1 MQDFGSQ
8 KGIRGRG
15 VVMYAYLLKDITKWI
30 PKYII
35 DRGYEYYEEGHV
47 EDVEVHDKK
56 VFAFV
61 TGNAG
66 NYEVVID
73 LEDFAESS
81 CECPYENYCKH
92 MAAVVYDIQGAGE
105 STVKEKL
112 NGLEKEELLTVLN
125 RLLQSSKNVQI
136 VEKMLKKGKDLTK
149 EGVVL

>member
-1 MQDFGSQ
+1 
-8 KGIRGRG
+8 
-15 VVMYAYLLKDITKWI
+15 MYAYLLKDITKWI

-47 EDVEVHDKK
+47 EDVEIHHRKYLRS
-56 VFAFV
+56 V

-66 NYEVVID
+66 NYEVIID

-92 MAAVVYDIQGAGE
+92 MAAVVYEIQGAGE
-105 STVKEKL
+105 STVKEQLK
-112 NGLEKEELLTVLN
+112 GLEKEELLTVLN

-136 VEKMLKKGKDLTK
+136 VEKMLKKEKI
-149 EGVVL
+149 

>member
-1 MQDFGSQ
+1 
-8 KGIRGRG
+8 
-15 VVMYAYLLKDITKWI
+15 MYADLLKDITKWI

-47 EDVEVHDKK
+47 EDVEIHDKK

-66 NYEVVID
+66 NYEVIID
-73 LEDFAESS
+73 LEDFTESS

-92 MAAVVYDIQGAGE
+92 MAAVVYEIQGAGE
-105 STVKEKL
+105 STVKEQLK
-112 NGLEKEELLTVLN
+112 GLEKDELLTVLN

-136 VEKMLKKGKDLTK
+136 VEKMLKKGKS
-149 EGVVL
+149 

>member
-1 MQDFGSQ
+1 
-8 KGIRGRG
+8 
-15 VVMYAYLLKDITKWI
+15 MYAYVLKELYRYI

-47 EDVEVHDKK
+47 EDVEIHNNK

-66 NYEVVID
+66 NYEVVIE

-92 MAAVVYDIQGAGE
+92 MAAVVYEIQGAGE
-105 STVKEKL
+105 TTVKEKL
-112 NGLEKEELLTVLN
+112 QGLEKEELLTVLN

-136 VEKMLKKGKDLTK
+136 VEKMLQKGKL
-149 EGVVL
+149 

>member
-15 VVMYAYLLKDITKWI
+15 VVMYAYLLKDIMKWI

-47 EDVEVHDKK
+47 EDVEIHDKK

-66 NYEVVID
+66 NYEVIID

-92 MAAVVYDIQGAGE
+92 MAAVVYEIQGTGE
-105 STVKEKL
+105 STVKEQLK
-112 NGLEKEELLTVLN
+112 GLEKEELLTVLN

-136 VEKMLKKGKDLTK
+136 VEKLLKKGKL
-149 EGVVL
+149 

>member
-15 VVMYAYLLKDITKWI
+15 VVMYAYLLKDIMKWI

-47 EDVEVHDKK
+47 EDVEIHDKK

-66 NYEVVID
+66 NYEVIID

-92 MAAVVYDIQGAGE
+92 MAAVVYEIQGAGE
-105 STVKEKL
+105 STVKEQLK
-112 NGLEKEELLTVLN
+112 GLEKEELLTVLN

-136 VEKMLKKGKDLTK
+136 VEKLLKKGKI
-149 EGVVL
+149 

>member
-1 MQDFGSQ
+1 MQGFGSQ
-8 KGIRGRG
+8 KGIKGRG
-15 VVMYAYLLKDITKWI
+15 TIMYAYLLKDITKWI
-30 PKYII
+30 PKYVV
-35 DRGYEYYEEGHV
+35 DKGYEYYEDGHV
-47 EDVEVHDKK
+47 EDVEIQDNK

-73 LEDFAESS
+73 LEDFSKSS

-105 STVKEKL
+105 SAVKEKL
-112 NGLEKEELLTVLN
+112 KDLEKEELLTVLN

-136 VEKMLKKGKDLTK
+136 VEKLLKKG
-149 EGVVL
+149 

>member
-8 KGIRGRG
+8 KGIKGRG
-15 VVMYAYLLKDITKWI
+15 VVMYAYLLKELYRYI
-30 PKYII
+30 PKYIV

-47 EDVEVHDKK
+47 EDVEVHDNK

-61 TGNAG
+61 TGNGG

-105 STVKEKL
+105 STVKEQLK
-112 NGLEKEELLTVLN
+112 GLEKDELLTVLN

-136 VEKMLKKGKDLTK
+136 VEKMLKKGKL
-149 EGVVL
+149 

>member
-8 KGIRGRG
+8 KGIKGRG

-35 DRGYEYYEEGHV
+35 DRGHEYYEEGHV
-47 EDVEVHDKK
+47 EDVEIHDKK

-66 NYEVVID
+66 NYEVIID

-92 MAAVVYDIQGAGE
+92 MAAVVYEIQGAGE
-105 STVKEKL
+105 STVKEQLK
-112 NGLEKEELLTVLN
+112 GLEKEELLTVLN

-136 VEKMLKKGKDLTK
+136 VETMLKKGKL
-149 EGVVL
+149 

>member
-1 MQDFGSQ
+1 
-8 KGIRGRG
+8 
-15 VVMYAYLLKDITKWI
+15 MYAYLLKELYSYI
-30 PKYII
+30 PKHII

-47 EDVEVHDKK
+47 EDLEIHNNR

-66 NYEVVID
+66 NYEVVIE
-73 LEDFAESS
+73 LEDFSESS

-92 MAAVVYDIQGAGE
+92 MAAVVYDIQGTGE

-112 NGLEKEELLTVLN
+112 KDLDKKELLTVLN

-136 VEKMLKKGKDLTK
+136 VERMLKKGKL
-149 EGVVL
+149 

>member
-15 VVMYAYLLKDITKWI
+15 VVMYAYLLKDIMKWI

-47 EDVEVHDKK
+47 EDVEIHDKK

-66 NYEVVID
+66 NYEVIID
-73 LEDFAESS
+73 LEDFTESS
-81 CECPYENYCKH
+81 CECPYENFCKH

-136 VEKMLKKGKDLTK
+136 VETMLKKGKL
-149 EGVVL
+149 

>member
-15 VVMYAYLLKDITKWI
+15 VVMYAYLLKDIMKWI

-47 EDVEVHDKK
+47 EDVEIHDKK

-66 NYEVVID
+66 NYEVIID

-92 MAAVVYDIQGAGE
+92 MAAVVYEIQGAGE
-105 STVKEKL
+105 RTVKEQLK
-112 NGLEKEELLTVLN
+112 GLEKEELLTVLN

-136 VEKMLKKGKDLTK
+136 VETMLKKGKL
-149 EGVVL
+149 